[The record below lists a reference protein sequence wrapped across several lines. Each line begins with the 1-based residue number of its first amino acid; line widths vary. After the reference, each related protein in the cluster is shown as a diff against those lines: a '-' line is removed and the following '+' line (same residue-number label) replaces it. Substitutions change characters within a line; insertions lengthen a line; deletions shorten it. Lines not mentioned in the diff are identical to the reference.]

1 MDIPSFHEINQWLDA
16 GSDVSYAKV
25 NCSVCDA
32 EFPVAEAAS
41 HSCAPYLKAA
51 IDELRL
57 SIRELERKHAQ
68 MEDRLS
74 GPFEIISI

>member
-1 MDIPSFHEINQWLDA
+1 VDIPSIHEINQWLDA
-16 GSDVSYAKV
+16 GADVSYAKV

-32 EFPVAEAAS
+32 EFPVAEAAV

-57 SIRELERKHAQ
+57 AVRAL
-68 MEDRLS
+68 EDRLS
-74 GPFEIISI
+74 GDGK

>member
-16 GSDVSYAKV
+16 KADVSYAKV

-32 EFPVAEAAS
+32 EFPVEAAAI

-57 SIRELERKHAQ
+57 SIRELERKHAE
-68 MEDRLS
+68 MEDRLN
-74 GPFEIISI
+74 GDGK